1 MTEKAF
7 SEGKTEHKYRIL
19 HIRIRL
25 DTKFQLKLTI
35 WKITLSRV
43 PMVVTHYIKRLCLGA
58 DRHNVIL
65 MPQILLVGETMKETF
80 INLVLIL
87 NTKIIHKEI

>member
-1 MTEKAF
+1 MAEKAF
-7 SEGKTEHKYRIL
+7 SEGKPEHKYRIL

-35 WKITLSRV
+35 WKITLLRV
-43 PMVVTHYIKRLCLGA
+43 PMVVTHYIKLFCMGA
-58 DRHNVIL
+58 DRHVIL
-65 MPQILLVGETMKETF
+65 MPLILLVGETMKETF